1 MSVTRAAPAMMPM
14 GEMIRE
20 LGMSLVTPVPDDWQ
34 GRLRHLLDPLR
45 EAFAQHRAATEGD
58 EGLYAGVV
66 HDAPRLAR
74 AVDTLVA
81 EHDDLD
87 SAMARLARA
96 MHEVDQ
102 DTETLL
108 RGALAVLDDLKRHG
122 QSDADLVL
130 EAYVTDI
137 GGE

>member
-1 MSVTRAAPAMMPM
+1 MSVMRAAPAMLPM

-20 LGMSLVTPVPDDWQ
+20 LGTSLVTPVPDDWQ

-66 HDAPRLAR
+66 NDAPRLAG
-74 AVDTLVA
+74 AVDSLVA
-81 EHDDLD
+81 EHDRLD
-87 SAMARLARA
+87 SAMARLAVA

-102 DTETLL
+102 DADTLL
-108 RGALAVLDDLKRHG
+108 RRALAVLDDLKRHG

>member
-1 MSVTRAAPAMMPM
+1 MSVMPTYPATMPM

-20 LGMSLVTPVPDDWQ
+20 LGSSLVSPVADDWR

-45 EAFAQHRAATEGD
+45 EAFAEHRAATEGD
-58 EGLYAGVV
+58 DGLYAGLVY
-66 HDAPRLAR
+66 DAPRLAR
-74 AVDTLVA
+74 TVDDLVA
-81 EHDDLD
+81 EHHLLD
-87 SAMARLARA
+87 TAMARLARA
-96 MHEVDQ
+96 ADEVNQ
-102 DTETLL
+102 DAETLL
-108 RGALAVLDDLKRHG
+108 MGVLAVLDHLNRHR